1 MCRRD
6 RQANEGGD
14 DDGEHRRKF
23 YAETCVKIDLR
34 NVRSDGA
41 DHARSQ
47 CILTDV
53 RGYHRGIVRRF
64 SFLLIQS
71 ERNRIQKHARPR
83 G

>member
-1 MCRRD
+1 MRRRD
-6 RQANEGGD
+6 RQADEGGD

-47 CILTDV
+47 YILTDV
-53 RGYHRGIVRRF
+53 RGYHRGI
-64 SFLLIQS
+64 SSPIQFFFC
-71 ERNRIQKHARPR
+71 
-83 G
+83 